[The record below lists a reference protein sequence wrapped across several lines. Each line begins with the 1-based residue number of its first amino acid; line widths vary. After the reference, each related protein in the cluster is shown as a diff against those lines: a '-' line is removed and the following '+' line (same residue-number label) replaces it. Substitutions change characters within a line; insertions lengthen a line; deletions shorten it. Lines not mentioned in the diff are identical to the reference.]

1 MKVKIHSVKFDAD
14 KELHSFVTERVDKLE
29 LFYDKIVAGEVFLR
43 IDGTS
48 KTDDKVAEIRL
59 TIPGKELFAKKNGKW
74 GVINFDNKTLVPP
87 MYDSIHFLGH
97 WNRPKTKLWVNPSA
111 VIFGKSPAGKSGK
124 TKCERPAS
132 TSKRPSEPIAR
143 DTSAPS
149 GNLRA
154 MS

>member
-59 TIPGKELFAKKNGKW
+59 TIPGKELFAKKNGKSFEEATDLA
-74 GVINFDNKTLVPP
+74 VDALRRQLK
-87 MYDSIHFLGH
+87 
-97 WNRPKTKLWVNPSA
+97 KTKQKA
-111 VIFGKSPAGKSGK
+111 KSKNSLAFF
-124 TKCERPAS
+124 A
-132 TSKRPSEPIAR
+132 
-143 DTSAPS
+143 
-149 GNLRA
+149 
-154 MS
+154 